1 MRSFTALI
9 GLAALAGLLLWAP
22 AALPDAA
29 AAAPARAP
37 LRLAAASADLPL
49 YDVEMVIFRAVT
61 VGAAE
66 DWSIVPP
73 GRGFGA
79 NRGGPG
85 PQVVRVL
92 GGSDYRLD
100 GVVSGL
106 RASGAWRTVA
116 HAAWIQTAPPWGT
129 HVGVPLSQIGVNVPG
144 LSGTVYLERAPLY
157 LHLGFDVSLT
167 SGSTYTINEMRN
179 VRQNEKQY
187 FDHPAFGIIAVVT
200 QVRQAAR

>member
-9 GLAALAGLLLWAP
+9 ALAGLLLWAP

-29 AAAPARAP
+29 AAAPAQAP
-37 LRLAAASADLPL
+37 VRLAAASADIPL

-79 NRGGPG
+79 GANRGGPG

-92 GGSDYRLD
+92 GAGDYRLT
-100 GVVSGL
+100 GVVSDL
-106 RASGAWRTVA
+106 RVSGAWRAVA
-116 HAAWIQTAPPWGT
+116 HAAWVQTAPPWGT

-167 SGSTYTINEMRN
+167 GGATYTINEMRN

-200 QVRQAAR
+200 QVKQTSR